1 MDLVVLP
8 GTKDVI
14 LQLCNCIMA
23 FRLISSGDD
32 HTQGMR
38 ASPGEYELI
47 DQAAAYGISKSTV
60 SVSDPNISRS
70 YSADLLAPVTRT

>member
-8 GTKDVI
+8 GTEDVI

-23 FRLISSGDD
+23 FSLISSGDD
-32 HTQGMR
+32 QTQGMR
-38 ASPGEYELI
+38 ARPREYELI

-60 SVSDPNISRS
+60 SVSDANTSGS
-70 YSADLLAPVTRT
+70 YSADPLAPVTRT